1 MTTVDKEARRIQK
14 AHITLMRN
22 PKFALYSGI
31 LMVGKVELVEDVPT
45 ACTNGRDVRYGREFV
60 KKLKDKELAFV
71 VLHEAMHKAY
81 RHLTVWRKLYD
92 ENAQLANMAC
102 DYVINIELRDYDPK
116 GEFIAMPDM
125 GLIDEKYRG
134 MNSKQVFD
142 LLKKQG
148 KKGGGGGGGGGED
161 GFDQHDWEDA
171 KDMTDEE
178 KKELGK
184 EIDRALRQGLIA
196 AKKAGS
202 KAGGMSREL
211 SDMLEPKIDWRE
223 ELREFMKA
231 TCSNKDKSSW
241 RKVNRRYIGNDI
253 YMPTL
258 IGEAVGRVVVGVDTS
273 GSIGGAELNSFLSEV
288 KCIADE
294 VCPEQI
300 DLLYWDAVVAAH
312 EVYDRSNLSNMLGST
327 KPAGG
332 GGTSP
337 SCVTDW
343 LTKARVVP
351 ECSIMLTDGCVGND
365 WGGEWPSPV
374 LWCVLGNSNAE
385 APNGRTLHIKD

>member
-1 MTTVDKEARRIQK
+1 
-14 AHITLMRN
+14 
-22 PKFALYSGI
+22 
-31 LMVGKVELVEDVPT
+31 
-45 ACTNGRDVRYGREFV
+45 
-60 KKLKDKELAFV
+60 
-71 VLHEAMHKAY
+71 
-81 RHLTVWRKLYD
+81 
-92 ENAQLANMAC
+92 
-102 DYVINIELRDYDPK
+102 
-116 GEFIAMPDM
+116 
-125 GLIDEKYRG
+125 
-134 MNSKQVFD
+134 
-142 LLKKQG
+142 
-148 KKGGGGGGGGGED
+148 
-161 GFDQHDWEDA
+161 
-171 KDMTDEE
+171 
-178 KKELGK
+178 
-184 EIDRALRQGLIA
+184 LIA

-211 SDMLEPKIDWRE
+211 GDLLEPKIDWRE

-241 RKVNRRYIGNDI
+241 RRVNRRYIGNDI

-258 IGEAVGRVVVGVDTS
+258 IGEAVGRVVVGIDTS

-294 VCPEQI
+294 VCPEKI

-312 EVYDRSNLSNMLGST
+312 EVYDRSNLSSMLGST

-332 GGTSP
+332 GGTAP

-343 LTKARVVP
+343 LTKERVVP

-374 LWCVLGNSNAE
+374 LWCVLGNSNVE

>member
-1 MTTVDKEARRIQK
+1 MTTIDKEARRIQK

-92 ENAQLANMAC
+92 EDAQLANMAC

-116 GEFIAMPDM
+116 GAFIAMPDM

-148 KKGGGGGGGGGED
+148 KKGGGGGGGEE

-273 GSIGGAELNSFLSEV
+273 GSIGGTELNSFLSEV

-343 LTKARVVP
+343 LTKERVVP

>member
-1 MTTVDKEARRIQK
+1 MTTIDKEARRIQK

-92 ENAQLANMAC
+92 EDAQLANMAC

-125 GLIDEKYRG
+125 GLIDEQYRG

-142 LLKKQG
+142 LLKKHG
-148 KKGGGGGGGGGED
+148 KKGGGGGGGGG
-161 GFDQHDWEDA
+161 GFDELDWDDA

-184 EIDRALRQGLIA
+184 EVDRALRQGLIA

-211 SDMLEPKIDWRE
+211 GDLLEPKIDWRE

-241 RKVNRRYIGNDI
+241 RRVNRRYIGNDI

-258 IGEAVGRVVVGVDTS
+258 IGEAVGRVVVGIDTS

-294 VCPEQI
+294 VCPEKI

-312 EVYDRSNLSNMLGST
+312 EVYDRSNLSSMLGST

-332 GGTSP
+332 GGTAP

-343 LTKARVVP
+343 LTKERVVP

-374 LWCVLGNSNAE
+374 LWCVLGNSNVE

>member
-1 MTTVDKEARRIQK
+1 MTTIDKEARRIQK

-92 ENAQLANMAC
+92 EDAQLANMAC

-125 GLIDEKYRG
+125 GLIDEQYRG

-148 KKGGGGGGGGGED
+148 KKGGGGGGGGG
-161 GFDQHDWEDA
+161 GFDEHDWDDA

-184 EIDRALRQGLIA
+184 EVDRALRQGLIA

-211 SDMLEPKIDWRE
+211 GDLLEPKIDWRE

-241 RKVNRRYIGNDI
+241 RRVNRRYIGNDI

-258 IGEAVGRVVVGVDTS
+258 IGEAVGRVVVGIDTS

-294 VCPEQI
+294 VCPEKI

-312 EVYDRSNLSNMLGST
+312 EVYDRSNLSSMLGST

-332 GGTSP
+332 GGTAP

-343 LTKARVVP
+343 LTKERVVP

-374 LWCVLGNSNAE
+374 LWCVLGNSNVE